1 MDEARSTLAAA
12 LVDPVHLYPYTHV
25 QSLLGLARI
34 AQIDGDAELAERL
47 LRQTLRFAGRRSLL
61 EEYIAVIEVIVA
73 LGMVAAPVPV
83 LAESILK
90 YVRAIELGSAVNTLN
105 RALERWLAM

>member
-1 MDEARSTLAAA
+1 MWA
-12 LVDPVHLYPYTHV
+12 DPVHLYPYTHV
-25 QSLLGLARI
+25 QALLGLARI
-34 AQIDGDAELAERL
+34 AQIDNDEDLAEKL
-47 LRQTLRFAGRRSLL
+47 LRQALRFAGRRSLL

-90 YVRAIELGSAVNTLN
+90 YVRAIELGSAVSALN
-105 RALERWLAM
+105 RTLERWLAM